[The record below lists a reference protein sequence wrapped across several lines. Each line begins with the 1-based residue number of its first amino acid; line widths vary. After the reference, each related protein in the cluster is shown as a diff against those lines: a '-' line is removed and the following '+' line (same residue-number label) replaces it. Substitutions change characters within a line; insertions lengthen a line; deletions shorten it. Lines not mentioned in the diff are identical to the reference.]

1 MNNAVVPTTKKHL
14 SVSSKHLQ
22 NTDGGV
28 LRENARSYCLL
39 QLMVTWL
46 KLCTWFPLF
55 LWLDLW
61 NRKITLVG
69 NRESPPKKL
78 AQMQLL
84 QTKANRQ
91 ALKISKCFCLR
102 YIMFYLYL
110 SSISTHELL
119 VSQVRKEEHG
129 WLPAT
134 IFLEG
139 WKGGP
144 KGSCGFQ
151 VWMEVEVMI
160 HNLHFHMGVSK
171 N

>member
-1 MNNAVVPTTKKHL
+1 MRLYQQRKSTLLSLQASPKHWWRSSPWKRSQL
-14 SVSSKHLQ
+14 LPLATHGDLTQVIHMVSSIPLTRLVEQEDHTQ
-22 NTDGGV
+22 GYRAWNGS
-28 LRENARSYCLL
+28 NRSIVYKKY
-39 QLMVTWL
+39 VS
-46 KLCTWFPLF
+46 F
-55 LWLDLW
+55 
-61 NRKITLVG
+61 VG

-102 YIMFYLYL
+102 YIIYVLFL
-110 SSISTHELL
+110 SFPFAYRNIYPASPTHELL

-139 WKGGP
+139 
-144 KGSCGFQ
+144 
-151 VWMEVEVMI
+151 
-160 HNLHFHMGVSK
+160 
-171 N
+171 